1 MPFFQKFRIQLGL
14 DEKGVFRDAVII
26 IVGAFF
32 MAFGIAVFLV
42 DARVVPGGISGLA
55 MALYYLTGGALPI
68 GMMMWLFNIPL
79 FYWGVKELGRQFGAR
94 TFIGFSM
101 CSFFI
106 DFLRGRIIGFHWIR
120 LHEHPQIVYL
130 REHDFFMNILVGAV
144 LVGFGLGIIF
154 KFRGSTAGSDI
165 IAAIAQKRWG
175 IKPGMSFMVTDTV
188 VILLAGL
195 VIHTKHLALDKP
207 VLILTL
213 YAFVLLFISS
223 RIIDVILDGLDYAR
237 SAIIIS
243 DESEK
248 IARAIMTDLS
258 RGATALEGRGLYTNT
273 RKEVLYTVLSRKEVT
288 ELVQIVKRVDPN
300 AFVIVNDVHEVLG
313 EGFRPRI

>member
-1 MPFFQKFRIQLGL
+1 MSSVQQVKIHLGL
-14 DEKGVFRDAVII
+14 DEKGMFRDTLII
-26 IVGAFF
+26 IVGAFS

-55 MALYYLTGGALPI
+55 MALYYLSGGALPI
-68 GMMMWLFNIPL
+68 GLMMWLFNIPL

-94 TFIGFSM
+94 TFIGFSAS
-101 CSFFI
+101 SFFI
-106 DFLRGRIIGFHWIR
+106 DLLRGRIIGFHWIR
-120 LHEHPQIVYL
+120 LHEHPQFVYL
-130 REHDFFMNILVGAV
+130 REHDFFMNILVGAA
-144 LVGFGLGIIF
+144 LVGIGLGTIF

-165 IAAIAQKRWG
+165 IAAVAQKRWG
-175 IKPGMSFMVTDTV
+175 VKPGMSFMVTDTI

-195 VIHTKHLALDKP
+195 VIHSKHLAYDKP
-207 VLILTL
+207 VLSLTL

-223 RIIDVILDGLDYAR
+223 RIVDVILDGFDYAR

-243 DESEK
+243 DKPEK
-248 IARAIMTDLS
+248 IARVIMTELS
-258 RGATALEGRGLYTNT
+258 RGATALEGRGLYTNS

-288 ELVQIVKRVDPN
+288 ELVQVVKRVDPN
-300 AFVIVNDVHEVLG
+300 AFVIVNNVHEVLG